1 MWLLFVPMVM
11 FLVVILVATLFAGM
25 FWVIGASWPWLL
37 IGLGMWLFWR
47 DDGRHRRARHRRL
60 AWESGSRHGRKS
72 DRREP
77 SAERQ
82 PPAEKRADPTPLPQ
96 SELPVDIRVKVE
108 QIRRKVDVL
117 LGYANRFPPFSQDLY
132 LVRQTASDYLP
143 RTIDTYLSLPKP
155 TAEKPLSASGKTA
168 HEELKAQLDLLDS
181 KLDDIAQD
189 LERQDTDRLLA
200 NRRFLEQRFGLRE
213 NQPVIDGRA
222 GAAQS
227 GTIGKVFVTDRSG
240 GDR

>member
-1 MWLLFVPMVM
+1 MWLLFIP
-11 FLVVILVATLFAGM
+11 VVIVVVVLFSLVATLFAGVA
-25 FWVIGASWPWLL
+25 WVIGGAWPWLL

-47 DDGRHRRARHRRL
+47 DDGRHRRARRRQL
-60 AWESGSRHGRKS
+60 GWDTGSGRHGHKS
-72 DRREP
+72 DRRER
-77 SAERQ
+77 SADRQ
-82 PPAEKRADPTPLPQ
+82 QSVEKRSDPTRLPQ
-96 SELPVDIRVKVE
+96 SELPIDVQVKVE

-117 LGYANRFPPFSQDLY
+117 LGYADRFPPFSQDLY

-222 GAAQS
+222 GAA
-227 GTIGKVFVTDRSG
+227 
-240 GDR
+240 

>member
-1 MWLLFVPMVM
+1 MWLLFIP
-11 FLVVILVATLFAGM
+11 VVIVVVVLFSLVATLFAGVA
-25 FWVIGASWPWLL
+25 WVIGGAWPWLL

-47 DDGRHRRARHRRL
+47 EDGRHHRGRRHRL
-60 AWESGSRHGRKS
+60 AWETGSTRHGHKS
-72 DRREP
+72 ERHEPPVEREQ
-77 SAERQ
+77 SAKKKSSA
-82 PPAEKRADPTPLPQ
+82 PKPLKQ
-96 SELPVDIRVKVE
+96 SELPIDIQVKVE

-117 LGYANRFPPFSQDLY
+117 LGYADRFPPFSQDLY
-132 LVRQTASDYLP
+132 LVRQTATDYLP

-200 NRRFLEQRFGLRE
+200 NRRFLEQRFGMRE
-213 NQPVIDGRA
+213 NQPFLDGRA
-222 GAAQS
+222 GVA
-227 GTIGKVFVTDRSG
+227 
-240 GDR
+240 